1 MSEWGGRRDGAGRP
15 RGSRNP
21 NTKARREAVKQVI
34 QQFQIDHPNAFPG
47 DAVSLMQCIYR
58 DASLPLEIRLDAASK
73 AARFERPALAAV
85 MTNEASGA
93 TSPRVM
99 LVPTKSIPDYSSKV
113 SPVSAIEAIEA
124 LSEGDS

>member
-15 RGSRNP
+15 RGSRNAH
-21 NTKARREAVKQVI
+21 TKARREAAKQIV
-34 QQFQIDHPNAFPG
+34 QQFQINHPDAFPG

-85 MTNEASGA
+85 MTNDASKISPLGA
-93 TSPRVM
+93 V
-99 LVPTKSIPDYSSKV
+99 LVPYKSLVPS
-113 SPVSAIEAIEA
+113 EAGSTMVIDAADDVLPEA
-124 LSEGDS
+124 DS

>member
-15 RGSRNP
+15 RGSRNAH
-21 NTKARREAVKQVI
+21 TKARREAAKQIV
-34 QQFQIDHPNAFPG
+34 QQFQINHPDAFPG

-85 MTNEASGA
+85 MTNDASRV

-113 SPVSAIEAIEA
+113 SPMTAIEAIED

>member
-15 RGSRNP
+15 RGSRNS
-21 NTKARREAVKQVI
+21 NTKARHEAAKQIV
-34 QQFQIDHPNAFPG
+34 QQFLSDHPDAFPG

-85 MTNEASGA
+85 LSTDASTISPLGA
-93 TSPRVM
+93 V
-99 LVPTKSIPDYSSKV
+99 LVPYKSLARSEV
-113 SPVSAIEAIEA
+113 SPMVVGAAV
-124 LSEGDS
+124 EGPSGSDD